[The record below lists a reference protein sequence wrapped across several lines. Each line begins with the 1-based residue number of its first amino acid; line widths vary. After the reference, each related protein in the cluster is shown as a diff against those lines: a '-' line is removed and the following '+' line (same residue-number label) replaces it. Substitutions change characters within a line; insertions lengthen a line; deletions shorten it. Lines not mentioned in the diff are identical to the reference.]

1 MRMKIIRLTPEHCIE
16 YKKDIARFIHL
27 SMNRGCEMEW
37 FSINEAIIKTGD
49 LKRYI
54 EESKAYACLAMDE
67 KAEGFVWAYPYGD
80 ANSIYLSIIYV
91 NETSRGKSV
100 GKQLIAELEKR
111 AKADGYNRIWLHTDA
126 DNTSSRNFYAH
137 IGFHEERIQLAKD
150 I

>member
-1 MRMKIIRLTPEHCIE
+1 MGMKIIRLTPEYCIE

-54 EESKAYACLAMDE
+54 EESKAYAYLAMDE

-100 GKQLIAELEKR
+100 GKQLISELESR
-111 AKADGYNRIWLHTDA
+111 VKADGYKRIWLHTDA
-126 DNTSSRNFYAH
+126 NNTSSRNFYTH
-137 IGFHEERIQLAKD
+137 IGFCEERIQLAKD